1 MSRTVRVVVT
11 LVVTSLAVLY
21 LAWKIDLSQAVDIL
35 ADASFPYVF
44 AAWILLVVTTVPM
57 AWRWRELL
65 QAKGVSDRLSWIT
78 RTYFVSY
85 TAGQV
90 LPTSIGG
97 DAMRIY
103 ETSRRHPGRLGLIT
117 GTVLLDRALGGV
129 ATLALA
135 ALGFALALGSYD
147 VGAYLEFLLVAMT
160 VVAGFVLFSRTLR
173 RRLAPLGPLLERLRL
188 QRPLRAVYEAMHS
201 YRTEARLLVLL
212 AVVTLVVQA
221 IRILPV
227 WLCGEAVGID
237 LSIKPYYVFGPVLFV
252 VLLFPFTINGIAV
265 REAFFVSFLG
275 NLGVDADQ
283 AFAAGFLFFLVT
295 IALAAPGAV
304 VLVWEAV
311 KPPAAKRPVRASGPE
326 AGVWGN
332 REVSPAPTERP
343 PPEEHRH
350 G

>member
-21 LAWKIDLSQAVDIL
+21 LAWKIDLSQAADIL
-35 ADASFPYVF
+35 ADASFPYVI
-44 AAWILLVVTTVPM
+44 AAWFLLIVTTVPM

-129 ATLALA
+129 ATLVLA
-135 ALGFALALGSYD
+135 ALGFALALGNYD
-147 VGAYLEFLLVAMT
+147 VGAYLWLEFLLVAMT

-212 AVVTLVVQA
+212 SVVTLVVQA

-237 LSIKPYYVFGPVLFV
+237 LSIRPYYVFGPVLFV

-275 NLGVDADQ
+275 NLGVDADR

-304 VLVWEAV
+304 VLLWEAV
-311 KPPAAKRPVRASGPE
+311 KPPARAAD
-326 AGVWGN
+326 AGG
-332 REVSPAPTERP
+332 RS
-343 PPEEHRH
+343 H

>member
-1 MSRTVRVVVT
+1 MSRTVRVAVT

-21 LAWKIDLSQAVDIL
+21 LAWKIDLSQAADIL

-44 AAWILLVVTTVPM
+44 AAWFLLIVTTVPM

-129 ATLALA
+129 ATLVLA

-147 VGAYLEFLLVAMT
+147 VGAYLWLEFLLVAMT

-212 AVVTLVVQA
+212 SVVTLVVQA

-237 LSIKPYYVFGPVLFV
+237 LSIRPYYVFGPVLFV

-275 NLGVDADQ
+275 NLGVDADR

-295 IALAAPGAV
+295 IALATPGAV
-304 VLVWEAV
+304 VLLWEAV
-311 KPPAAKRPVRASGPE
+311 KPPARAAD
-326 AGVWGN
+326 AGG
-332 REVSPAPTERP
+332 RT
-343 PPEEHRH
+343 H